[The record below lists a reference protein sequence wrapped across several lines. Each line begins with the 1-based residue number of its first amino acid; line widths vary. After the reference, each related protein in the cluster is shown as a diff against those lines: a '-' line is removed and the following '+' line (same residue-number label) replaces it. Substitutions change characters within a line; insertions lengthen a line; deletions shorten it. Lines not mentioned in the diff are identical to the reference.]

1 MKKPRKSDE
10 EKRAVVMAYRPI
22 DDAFFEKVVEDP
34 KVLEEMLQVFLD
46 NPKLRIKPE
55 TVVAQKSIRNLQGR
69 SIRADAY
76 AEGQE
81 DIVFNVEIQR
91 ANNCNHLK
99 RMRYIA
105 SLITANRSEPGDA
118 FDDVQEVY
126 VIYVS
131 ETDILETRQTLTH
144 IDKVIRE
151 TGTVVNDGLHEI
163 LVNAEVP
170 SDTKAS
176 RYMDEFIKPHISSDE
191 FINLKNRVNGIKS
204 DEKEVN
210 MMCKSVE
217 AYAEKR
223 AKEAVNEN
231 IINSIRN
238 LATNGASIELVIA
251 SFPDVSKDDVQA
263 IFDSVCKKES

>member
-10 EKRAVVMAYRPI
+10 EKRAIVMAYRPI

-131 ETDILETRQTLTH
+131 ETDILETRRTLTH

-151 TGTVVNDGLHEI
+151 TGTVVNDGLHEM

-217 AYAEKR
+217 AYAQKR
-223 AKEAVNEN
+223 AKEDITEG
-231 IINSIRN
+231 IRN
-238 LATNGASIELVIA
+238 LASNGVSIELITT
-251 SFPDVSKDDVQA
+251 SFPNISADEIQK
-263 IFDSVCKKES
+263 IFDSVIKKEKKES